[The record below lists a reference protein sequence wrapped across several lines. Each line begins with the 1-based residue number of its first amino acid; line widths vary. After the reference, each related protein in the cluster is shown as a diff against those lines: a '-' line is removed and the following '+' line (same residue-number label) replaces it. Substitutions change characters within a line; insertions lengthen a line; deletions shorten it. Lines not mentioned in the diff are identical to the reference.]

1 MVAVHILFA
10 APGAYGHVN
19 PMIPLALAL
28 QRAGHTVHWA
38 TSPALCRRVAA
49 AGFTTTAMGLETE
62 TRHGALRSRYPD
74 EATLAP
80 EARRLLMFP
89 KLFGAIEAPVA
100 LPQLLSAATAAPPD
114 VIVHGAAEFASAIVA
129 RRFGVPHVTH
139 GFGALVPR
147 DILEA
152 ASREV
157 EPLWESVGVEPPEF
171 GGSYEHL
178 YLDIY
183 PTELHPAS
191 QAHVPRVQPLRPVA
205 VDAVKGEVLPAYLD
219 DSSRSI
225 VYVTFGTVFNPAA
238 VFAPV
243 LDAARTLDATF
254 IVTVGPDADPDALG
268 TLPANVAV
276 ERYVS
281 QSLLLDRCA
290 VVVSHAGSGTFLA
303 ALARGIPQL
312 CLPQAAD
319 QFVNAAAC
327 EMFGA
332 GLALAPGTATTDAVA
347 DAIRRLLGEPAFR
360 ARAGAAAAAIAAM
373 PSPDD
378 VVATIEA
385 LL

>member
-1 MVAVHILFA
+1 VHVLFA
-10 APGAYGHVN
+10 APGAYGLVN

-38 TSPALCRRVAA
+38 TSPLLCRRLAA

-62 TRHGALRSRYPD
+62 TRHAALRSRYPD
-74 EATLAP
+74 EGTMEP

-89 KLFGAIEAPVA
+89 KLFGEIEAPVA
-100 LPQLLSAATAAPPD
+100 LPQLLAAAAASPPD

-129 RRFGVPHVTH
+129 DSLGVPHVTH
-139 GFGALVPR
+139 GFGALVRR

-157 EPLWESVGVEPPEF
+157 EPLWESVGVPAPAF
-171 GGSYEHL
+171 GGSYQHL

-183 PTELHPAS
+183 PTELQPAP
-191 QAHVPRVQPLRPVA
+191 QTHVPRTQPLRPVA
-205 VDAVKGEVLPAYLD
+205 VDAVEGEVLPSYCD
-219 DSSRSI
+219 DSSRPI
-225 VYVTFGTVFNPAA
+225 VYVTFGTVFNPVA

-243 LDAARTLDATF
+243 LDAARSLDATF
-254 IVTVGPDADPDALG
+254 IVTVGPESDPADLG
-268 TLPANVAV
+268 TVPANVAV

-312 CLPQAAD
+312 CIPQAAD

-327 EMFGA
+327 EKFGA
-332 GLALAPGTATTDAVA
+332 GLALAPGTVTVDAVA
-347 DAIRRLLGEPAFR
+347 DAIGRLLDDPAYRDR
-360 ARAGAAAAAIAAM
+360 AAAGAAAIAAM
-373 PSPDD
+373 PSPDE
-378 VVATIEA
+378 VVETIEQ
-385 LL
+385 LV

>member
-1 MVAVHILFA
+1 MVAVHTVFA
-10 APGAYGHVN
+10 APGAYGLVN

-38 TSPALCRRVAA
+38 TSPSLCRRLAA
-49 AGFTTTAMGLETE
+49 AGFATTAMGLETE
-62 TRHGALRSRYPD
+62 TRHAALRSRYPD

-89 KLFGAIEAPVA
+89 KLFGEIEAPVA
-100 LPQLLSAATAAPPD
+100 LPQLLEAAAAVPPD
-114 VIVHGAAEFASAIVA
+114 VIVHSATEFASAIVA
-129 RRFGVPHVTH
+129 DRLGVPHVTH
-139 GFGALVPR
+139 GFGALVRR

-157 EPLWESVGVEPPEF
+157 EPLWESVGSPAPAF
-171 GGSYEHL
+171 GGSYQHL

-183 PTELHPAS
+183 PTELQPAP
-191 QAHVPRVQPLRPVA
+191 QTHVPRVQPLRPIA
-205 VDAVKGEVLPAYLD
+205 VDAGEGEVLPSYLD
-219 DSSRSI
+219 DSSRPI
-225 VYVTFGTVFNPAA
+225 VYVTFGTVFNPAV

-243 LDAARTLDATF
+243 LEAARTLDATF
-254 IVTVGPDADPDALG
+254 IVTVGPDGDPAALG
-268 TLPANVAV
+268 TLPGNVAV

-312 CLPQAAD
+312 CIPQAAD

-327 EMFGA
+327 EKFGA
-332 GLALAPGTATTDAVA
+332 GLALAPGTTTTA
-347 DAIRRLLGEPAFR
+347 AIAAAIGRLLHDPAFR
-360 ARAGAAAAAIAAM
+360 ARADAGAAAIAAM
-373 PSPDD
+373 PSPDE

-385 LL
+385 LV